1 MTLGYLYIQD
11 TSLTIFSAKWLGLAV
26 SGSELLWNVCKE
38 NDDFSTMIKRKRDQL
53 SIPALCA
60 PSTKQRLFFLKA
72 L

>member
-38 NDDFSTMIKRKRDQL
+38 NGDFSMMIKKKKRHQL
-53 SIPALCA
+53 SDPALCA
-60 PSTKQRLFFLKA
+60 PNTKR
-72 L
+72 